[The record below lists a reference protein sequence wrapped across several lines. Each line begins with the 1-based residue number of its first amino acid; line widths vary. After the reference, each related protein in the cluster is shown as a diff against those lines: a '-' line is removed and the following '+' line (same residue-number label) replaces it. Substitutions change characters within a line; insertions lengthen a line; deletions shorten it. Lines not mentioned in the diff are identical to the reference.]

1 MGKFTDNPKQYLQ
14 LLNTDKYEHIY
25 DPNTE
30 FISVRNIRKDKI
42 VGVFDYNELRVQ
54 ITSRYDEPQGSDVM
68 CFISRNPRI
77 RDQRR

>member
-42 VGVFDYNELRVQ
+42 VGVFDYNKLRVQ
-54 ITSRYDEPQGSDVM
+54 IASGEQCHV
-68 CFISRNPRI
+68 F
-77 RDQRR
+77 